1 MTTLASRRIPP
12 DIDYPSGDGRPMAET
27 PLHRQNLTD
36 QIAMLDIWFADDPQV
51 YVSGNMFVYY
61 VRGDRLKHVAPD
73 VFVVRGVP
81 KKKPRRSYRIWE
93 EGKSLDA
100 IIELTSQSTRE
111 EDEEDKFVLYRDVL
125 KVPEYFL
132 FDPYGEYLVPPLK
145 GYRLIRRKYVP
156 IEPVAGRLPSEV
168 LGLHLEANGPVL
180 RLYDPAAGRWLLTPA
195 ERIVEAERARQQ
207 AETARQQVDV
217 ENRRLR
223 RELDALRRRLGKK
236 T

>member
-1 MTTLASRRIPP
+1 M
-12 DIDYPSGDGRPMAET
+12 
-27 PLHRQNLTD
+27 TD
-36 QIAMLDIWFADDPQV
+36 QIAMLNAWFDNDPLT

-61 VRGDRLKHVAPD
+61 ARGDRHKHVAPD
-73 VFVVRGVP
+73 VFVVRGVR
-81 KKKPRRSYRIWE
+81 KDKPRKTYRIWE

-100 IIELTSQSTRE
+100 ILELTSQSTRE
-111 EDEEDKFVLYRDVL
+111 EDEEDKFILYRDVL
-125 KVPEYFL
+125 KVREYFL
-132 FDPYGEYLVPPLK
+132 FDPYAEYLVPPLK

-180 RLYDPAAGRWLLTPA
+180 RLHDPAVGRWLLTPA
-195 ERIVEAERARQQ
+195 EKVVEAEMAREQ
-207 AETARQQVDV
+207 AEA

-223 RELDALRRRLGKK
+223 RELQALRRRLGEK

>member
-1 MTTLASRRIPP
+1 
-12 DIDYPSGDGRPMAET
+12 MAET

-36 QIAMLDIWFADDPQV
+36 QIAMLSAWFAGEPLV

-61 VRGDRLKHVAPD
+61 VRGDRNKHLAPD

-81 KKKPRRSYRIWE
+81 KDKPRKTYRIWE

-100 IIELTSQSTRE
+100 VIELTSQSTRE
-111 EDEEDKFVLYRDVL
+111 EDEEDKFILYRDKL

-132 FDPYGEYLVPPLK
+132 FDPYAEYLVPPLK
-145 GYRLIRRKYVP
+145 GYRLIRRKYVL
-156 IEPVAGRLPSEV
+156 IKPVAGRLPSDV

-195 ERIVEAERARQQ
+195 ERIAEAELAREQ
-207 AETARQQVDV
+207 AEA

-223 RELDALRRRLGKK
+223 RELQALRRRLG
-236 T
+236 

>member
-1 MTTLASRRIPP
+1 
-12 DIDYPSGDGRPMAET
+12 MAET

-36 QIAMLDIWFADDPQV
+36 QIAMLDAWFADDPLT

-61 VRGDRLKHVAPD
+61 ARGDRHKHVAPD

-81 KKKPRRSYRIWE
+81 KNTPRKTYRIWE

-100 IIELTSQSTRE
+100 ILELTSQSTRE

-125 KVPEYFL
+125 KVREYFL
-132 FDPYGEYLVPPLK
+132 FDPYTEYLVPQLK

-180 RLYDPAAGRWLLTPA
+180 RLYDPPAGRWLLTPA
-195 ERIVEAERARQQ
+195 ERIVEAE
-207 AETARQQVDV
+207 TARERVET

-223 RELDALRRRLGKK
+223 RELDALRRRLDEKR
-236 T
+236 

>member
-1 MTTLASRRIPP
+1 
-12 DIDYPSGDGRPMAET
+12 MAET

-36 QIAMLDIWFADDPQV
+36 QIAMLSDWFADDAMV

-61 VRGDRLKHVAPD
+61 VRGDRYKHLTPD

-81 KKKPRRSYRIWE
+81 KDKPRKTYRIWE

-100 IIELTSQSTRE
+100 FIELTSQSTRE
-111 EDEEDKFVLYRDVL
+111 EDEEDKFVLYRDKL
-125 KVPEYFL
+125 KVREYFL
-132 FDPYGEYLVPPLK
+132 FDPYAEYLVPPLK
-145 GYRLIRRKYVP
+145 GYRLVRRKYVP

-195 ERIVEAERARQQ
+195 ERIVEAETARQQ
-207 AETARQQVDV
+207 AETARQQVEA

-223 RELDALRRRLGKK
+223 RELDALRRRLNEK

>member
-1 MTTLASRRIPP
+1 
-12 DIDYPSGDGRPMAET
+12 MAET
-27 PLHRQNLTD
+27 PLHRKNLAD
-36 QIAMLDIWFADDPQV
+36 QIAVLDAWFADNPQV

-73 VFVVRGVP
+73 VFVVQGVP
-81 KKKPRRSYRIWE
+81 KDKPRKTYRIWE

-111 EDEEDKFVLYRDVL
+111 EDEEDKFFLYRDVL

-132 FDPYGEYLVPPLK
+132 FDPYAEYLVPPLK
-145 GYRLIRRKYVP
+145 GYRLIRRKYIP
-156 IEPVAGRLPSEV
+156 IEPVGGRLPSEV
-168 LGLHLEANGPVL
+168 LRLHLEANGPEL
-180 RLYDPAAGRWLLTPA
+180 RLYDPAAGRWLPTPA
-195 ERIVEAERARQQ
+195 ERIVEAETARQQ
-207 AETARQQVDV
+207 AETARRQVEA
-217 ENRRLR
+217 ENQRLR

>member
-1 MTTLASRRIPP
+1 MATAASRRVPP
-12 DIDYPSGDGRPMAET
+12 DIDYPSGDGLPMAET

-36 QIAMLDIWFADDPQV
+36 QIAMLSAWFAGDPMV

-61 VRGDRLKHVAPD
+61 VRGNRNKHVAPD
-73 VFVVRGVP
+73 IFVVRGVP
-81 KKKPRRSYRIWE
+81 KDKPRKTYRIWE

-111 EDEEDKFVLYRDVL
+111 EDEEDKFVIYRDVL

-145 GYRLIRRKYVP
+145 GYRLVRRKYVP
-156 IEPVAGRLPSEV
+156 IQPVAGRLSSEV

-180 RLYDPAAGRWLLTPA
+180 RLYDAAAGRWLLTPA
-195 ERIVEAERARQQ
+195 ERIAEAEAAKEN
-207 AETARQQVDV
+207 AEAEVQ
-217 ENRRLR
+217 RLR
-223 RELDALRRRLGKK
+223 RELDALRRRLGG
-236 T
+236 

>member
-1 MTTLASRRIPP
+1 MATAASRRIPP
-12 DIDYPSGDGRPMAET
+12 DIDYPSGDGFPMAET

-36 QIAMLDIWFADDPQV
+36 QIAMLSGWFAGDPMI

-61 VRGDRLKHVAPD
+61 VRGDRNKHVAPD

-81 KKKPRRSYRIWE
+81 KDKPRKTYLIWE

-100 IIELTSQSTRE
+100 VIELTSQSTRE

-125 KVPEYFL
+125 KVSEYFL

-145 GYRLIRRKYVP
+145 GYRLLRRKYVP
-156 IEPVAGRLPSEV
+156 IEPVEGRLPSEV
-168 LGLHLEANGPVL
+168 LGLHLEGNGPVL
-180 RLYDPAAGRWLLTPA
+180 RLYDPKTRRWLLTPA
-195 ERIVEAERARQQ
+195 ERIVEAEAARQQ
-207 AETARQQVDV
+207 AEA

-223 RELDALRRRLGKK
+223 RELEALRRRLGE
-236 T
+236 